1 MGLDVGP
8 KSLQMC
14 LRNIWMVPKY
24 HIDYDKETTDADVAL
39 IELKEPIEFR
49 SNAVPVCLPEE
60 TGGDFLGK
68 MATVV
73 GWGRLTEFG
82 ESSTNLQKVQ
92 VKIIKNNV
100 CEFMYNPI
108 EVTSNMLCAYDKKG
122 GKDAC
127 QGDSGGSLSIKVS

>member
-1 MGLDVGP
+1 MNNFHIFWLFHRFQ
-8 KSLQMC
+8 KSRRSFSYFNFLYSQ
-14 LRNIWMVPKY
+14 IWLKKRHTSLFPGICREILTKFHQKFVEK
-24 HIDYDKETTDADVAL
+24 IAKFDAETEKKSEIQGKL

-92 VKIIKNNV
+92 VKIIKVEN
-100 CEFMYNPI
+100 I
-108 EVTSNMLCAYDKKG
+108 
-122 GKDAC
+122 
-127 QGDSGGSLSIKVS
+127 

>member
-1 MGLDVGP
+1 MKEAAMLSA
-8 KSLQMC
+8 KWQLEAYKT
-14 LRNIWMVPKY
+14 IVPGK
-24 HIDYDKETTDADVAL
+24 TTDADVAL

-92 VKIIKNNV
+92 VKIIKNDLSHSISG
-100 CEFMYNPI
+100 CCAERSRQP
-108 EVTSNMLCAYDKKG
+108 LCH
-122 GKDAC
+122 C
-127 QGDSGGSLSIKVS
+127 VLGSLFDVLQFNY